1 MRESPPKPRGP
12 RLRELGLRIGRLE
25 TGATDSIADVAGI
38 RVGHV
43 TVWRDEPEPPEGR
56 GVARTGVTVVVPGSL
71 SLAAGVAVLNGA
83 GELTASHEIRE
94 WGLLET
100 PVYLTATMA
109 VGRIYDGAVSVALA
123 ADPRIG
129 VEDVVIPVVGE
140 CDDSHLSEARVVQ
153 VEAAD
158 AGRAVDGTTGWP
170 FPEGAVGAGTGMSC
184 LGWKGGIGSASRV
197 AEGHTV
203 GVLVLANFGSA
214 HQLRFAGVP
223 VGELLPGGERS
234 KPAGSCIAVVA
245 TDAALGAASL
255 ERVARRAGLGLAR
268 TGSVAHHGSGEIF
281 LAFSTSRGDE
291 VEGRGLDPIFAATV
305 EATEEAVLNALWAA
319 PDVEG
324 REGRIERGL
333 PHGEVLD
340 LLRARGLL

>member
-1 MRESPPKPRGP
+1 
-12 RLRELGLRIGRLE
+12 
-25 TGATDSIADVAGI
+25 
-38 RVGHV
+38 
-43 TVWRDEPEPPEGR
+43 
-56 GVARTGVTVVVPGSL
+56 
-71 SLAAGVAVLNGA
+71 LNGA
-83 GELTASHEIRE
+83 GELTGSHEIRE

-109 VGRIYDGAVSVALA
+109 VGRIYDGAVDVAVRG
-123 ADPRIG
+123 DPRVG
-129 VEDVVIPVVGE
+129 VDEVVIPVVGE

-158 AGRAVDGTTGWP
+158 SGRAVAAATELFD
-170 FPEGAVGAGTGMSC
+170 EGAAGAGTGMSC

-197 AEGHTV
+197 SDGHLV

-214 HQLRFAGVP
+214 HQLRVAGVT
-223 VGELLPGGERS
+223 VGELLPGKGRS

-245 TDAALGAASL
+245 TDAALSAASL

-281 LAFSTSRGDE
+281 LAFSTSPGDE
-291 VEGRGLDPIFAATV
+291 VAGRELDPLFAATV

-324 REGRIERGL
+324 REGRVEQGL
-333 PHGEVLD
+333 PHDEVLE
-340 LLRARGLL
+340 LLRARGVL